1 MLFRPSVHK
10 AYFHTF
16 VKIMSFFNA
25 SITITSLATF
35 GGEGE
40 TSSIYM
46 IVSHSI
52 ELLLCLLM
60 HLFLSNLRSWREY
73 YPTVMLAFLVA
84 ATTFKTLILCVKT
97 RIDLDEMM
105 NTLFLATIVQSATA
119 LTLPFRETTIVAT
132 CFFAT
137 NFFMCVMV
145 FTKADIPQS
154 SGDVVTSIGVYSL
167 GFAYLLMASVVV
179 GHGIDTERRK
189 LFLHERKFIRKMSSV
204 KRLLNK
210 KDLELGNFTTSA
222 KENERV
228 IDQVL
233 STEIIEQLSGWQIL
247 PQAIKFDDKLG
258 SGSFGVVFHGTYRE
272 RPVAIKTMAKERVD
286 ATNMQRFIS
295 EILLMTRLHHPNIIG
310 FVGCVLDRDNLSI
323 ILEYA
328 KKGDLHSVQQTPA
341 GQKCDFSQS

>member
-84 ATTFKTLILCVKT
+84 A
-97 RIDLDEMM
+97 
-105 NTLFLATIVQSATA
+105 
-119 LTLPFRETTIVAT
+119 
-132 CFFAT
+132 
-137 NFFMCVMV
+137 
-145 FTKADIPQS
+145 
-154 SGDVVTSIGVYSL
+154 VTSIGVYSL